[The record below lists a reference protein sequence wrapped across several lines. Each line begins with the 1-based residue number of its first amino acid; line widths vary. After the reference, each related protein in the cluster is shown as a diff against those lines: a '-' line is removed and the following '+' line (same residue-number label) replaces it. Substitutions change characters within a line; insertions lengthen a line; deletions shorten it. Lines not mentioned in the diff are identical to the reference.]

1 MMQLTMIVDQTPII
15 AESNRAI
22 MQEEDEFY
30 GMIHQARDEFLG
42 KHEFQ
47 DSTCNGP
54 GNWTMKAFS
63 CFAT

>member
-1 MMQLTMIVDQTPII
+1 
-15 AESNRAI
+15 

-47 DSTCNGP
+47 GFNLAMGQ
-54 GNWTMKAFS
+54 GIGR
-63 CFAT
+63 

>member
-1 MMQLTMIVDQTPII
+1 
-15 AESNRAI
+15 

-47 DSTCNGP
+47 DST
-54 GNWTMKAFS
+54 WQW
-63 CFAT
+63 ATGIGR

>member
-30 GMIHQARDEFLG
+30 GMIHQARDQFRL
-42 KHEFQ
+42 HSASSAP
-47 DSTCNGP
+47 STPTNG
-54 GNWTMKAFS
+54 S
-63 CFAT
+63 H